1 MSNGKFAKRKG
12 IATKT
17 MFMILAVVLIVGIS
31 VGGTLA
37 WLTATT
43 GPVTNTF
50 TVGDINITLDE
61 TGATGNAKNYT
72 FVPGDKLAK
81 DPTVTV
87 TAGSESCYLFV
98 KVVDVNNT
106 IPTTDSAEKIID
118 WSIASGWTAVDGH
131 DGYWYREVESSTT
144 AQKFAVLADD
154 AIPDDDYSGSV
165 SVSTK
170 VTKDMFTTLTTNPPQ
185 IIITAA
191 AVQKDNIATVAD
203 AFAELPSGF
212 TTTTP

>member
-37 WLTATT
+37 WLTDTT

-50 TVGDINITLDE
+50 TVGDIDINLAE
-61 TGATGNAKNYT
+61 TTGSSYK

-81 DPTVTV
+81 DPKVTV
-87 TAGSESCYLFV
+87 TARSEDCYLFV
-98 KVVDVNNT
+98 RITEKNNAVPGSTTGEKVINWTVAD
-106 IPTTDSAEKIID
+106 
-118 WSIASGWTAVDGH
+118 GWTPVKGKTD
-131 DGYWYREVESSTT
+131 YWYREVTSDT
-144 AQKFAVLADD
+144 ADQSFTVLTDEITND
-154 AIPDDDYSGSV
+154 GKDGSV
-165 SVSTK
+165 SVSTN
-170 VTKDMFTTLTTNPPQ
+170 VTKDMVTALTENPPQ

-191 AVQKDNIATVAD
+191 AVQKDNIGTVAA
-203 AFAELPSGF
+203 AFAELPSEF
-212 TTTTP
+212 TAPTT

>member
-37 WLTATT
+37 WLTDTT

-50 TVGDINITLDE
+50 TVGDIDINLAE
-61 TGATGNAKNYT
+61 TTGSSYK

-81 DPTVTV
+81 DPIVTV

-98 KVVDVNNT
+98 KVKDVNNT
-106 IPTTDSAEKIID
+106 LPTTDSAEKIID
-118 WSIASGWTAVDGH
+118 WSIASGWTAVGGH
-131 DGYWYREVESSTT
+131 AGYWYREVNSSAN
-144 AQKFAVLADD
+144 AQEFAVLADD
-154 AIPDDDYSGSV
+154 VIKTDNLKGSV

-170 VTKDMFTTLTTNPPQ
+170 VTKEMVASLKTNPPQ

-191 AVQKDNIATVAD
+191 AVQKDNIDTVDA
-203 AFAELPSGF
+203 AFAELPSEF
-212 TTTTP
+212 TAPTT

>member
-50 TVGDINITLDE
+50 TVGDINITLTE
-61 TGATGNAKNYT
+61 TFNYDSNNDN
-72 FVPGDKLAK
+72 VPDCWKAQMIPGYSYTK

-87 TAGSESCYLFV
+87 SNDSVDCYLFV
-98 KVVDVNNT
+98 KFEENGGAATYLNYT
-106 IPTTDSAEKIID
+106 STLTETN
-118 WSIASGWTAVDGH
+118 GWTQGDGTKIPANV
-131 DGYWYREVESSTT
+131 WYREVKSTDT
-144 AQKFAVLADD
+144 TRSWNLLADD
-154 AIPDDDYSGSV
+154 TVTVSG
-165 SVSTK
+165 TA
-170 VTKDMFTTLTTNPPQ
+170 VTKANMA
-185 IIITAA
+185 TAA
-191 AVQKDNIATVAD
+191 QASLTYTAYASQLYKSAGVKFTP
-203 AFAELPSGF
+203 AEAWANFS
-212 TTTTP
+212 TT